1 MKHRFLMALLAI
13 TFMSGCGEKAEE
25 VIPEIRLSN
34 QSDASIAINSDGRTI
49 IVGFTSNMPWTAS
62 TTVDWIVV
70 SPSSGDIGSNSLR
83 INIQENS
90 SQQPR
95 EALITVADRDVQSVV
110 SIKVTQEAAAEEPVF
125 SLDKTDFS
133 VKAEGGDIQ
142 LKVTH
147 NIGYEITSMPDW
159 VHQSSKKTNGDYD
172 NYVFSVD
179 KNNSSESRE
188 GVIVFC
194 NVLDVCIPVNIKQA
208 AKDISLSV
216 TPSSFFFS
224 SEEQNDKITIISNTN
239 WVISKDVDWIEFGT
253 DEGAGNATISI
264 SVSEN
269 KSINV
274 RKADIKVSTTDGSA
288 SSTVTVQ
295 QKGGKEI
302 FSIDKDEI
310 NVVAAGE
317 SFTVQVTH
325 NIGYKITS
333 LPNWVKQ
340 TGKTANGNVDTY
352 TFKAEANTSTTPRE
366 GVIVFCNDN
375 EVCIP
380 VTVKQL
386 AGRTNGENDDTTTG
400 DKITLE

>member
-13 TFMSGCGEKAEE
+13 TFMPGCGEKAEE

-34 QSDASIAINSDGRTI
+34 QSDASIAINSNGRTI
-49 IVGFTSNMPWTAS
+49 IVGFTSNMPWSAS

-110 SIKVTQEAAAEEPVF
+110 NIKVTQEAASEEQVF

-194 NVLDVCIPVNIKQA
+194 NDLNVCIPVNIKQA
-208 AKDISLSV
+208 GAK
-216 TPSSFFFS
+216 
-224 SEEQNDKITIISNTN
+224 
-239 WVISKDVDWIEFGT
+239 
-253 DEGAGNATISI
+253 A
-264 SVSEN
+264 
-269 KSINV
+269 
-274 RKADIKVSTTDGSA
+274 
-288 SSTVTVQ
+288 
-295 QKGGKEI
+295 
-302 FSIDKDEI
+302 
-310 NVVAAGE
+310 
-317 SFTVQVTH
+317 
-325 NIGYKITS
+325 
-333 LPNWVKQ
+333 
-340 TGKTANGNVDTY
+340 
-352 TFKAEANTSTTPRE
+352 
-366 GVIVFCNDN
+366 
-375 EVCIP
+375 
-380 VTVKQL
+380 
-386 AGRTNGENDDTTTG
+386 NGENDDTTSG
-400 DKITLE
+400 GMIVLE